1 MNDDIG
7 EREWF
12 AEDELFLHGLV
23 ARAFAL
29 EVDGPHGAIGPVVD
43 VDGVLI
49 LRGEFR
55 SGARDDASGAAGA
68 DVERLGDVLSEVE
81 AGFYFSSAV
90 TLMTAV
96 SIDTD
101 ESFVPAGTRNGN
113 AHW

>member
-1 MNDDIG
+1 MKRTVGHTGPCRFDRRLARVAATDDVAVLG
-7 EREWF
+7 KRQQQF
-12 AEDELFLHGLV
+12 AATTVHVKDTG
-23 ARAFAL
+23 
-29 EVDGPHGAIGPVVD
+29 
-43 VDGVLI
+43 
-49 LRGEFR
+49 
-55 SGARDDASGAAGA
+55 AGA